1 MEQLHSGF
9 LSEKSWGGG
18 GWRGCWFGAEVT
30 PHHRGAPGWAPM
42 GAPRLPDVA
51 QRGLTEC
58 TALPLNP
65 GKGTQKKTFCTRPG
79 HDRFPISHPEGAGGV
94 TSMGQPLQPL
104 HPNPCSTR
112 SSAGKRSQQQ
122 PAGNTGKR
130 PRGRVLQNVGPV
142 VPWAKAKGSDPAA
155 LAWARRIPA
164 PGVTAPSSCCS
175 APRAAALFGEQ
186 AEPVPG
192 WISPLLCLLRQR
204 AAGSFTPCQLW
215 LFSLPV
221 WAFGTGL
228 HLSPRQG
235 PATTGH
241 QHSSPAPTVPPQHL
255 EVLSSALQKKK
266 TSPKPFHPLLH
277 GLILPRC
284 LLLARSPQRATVG
297 WGRDPAPPTPLGV
310 LPSGLHHSPN
320 PLQLPP

>member
-1 MEQLHSGF
+1 MH
-9 LSEKSWGGG
+9 
-18 GWRGCWFGAEVT
+18 
-30 PHHRGAPGWAPM
+30 GAPFKPWQGH
-42 GAPRLPDVA
+42 
-51 QRGLTEC
+51 T
-58 TALPLNP
+58 
-65 GKGTQKKTFCTRPG
+65 KKTFCTRPG

-94 TSMGQPLQPL
+94 TSTGQPLQPL

-142 VPWAKAKGSDPAA
+142 APWAKAKESDPAA

-192 WISPLLCLLRQR
+192 WIWPLLCLLGQR
-204 AAGSFTPCQLW
+204 AAGSFTLCQLW

-255 EVLSSALQKKK
+255 RGSALPYKKKK
-266 TSPKPFHPLLH
+266 TIPQTLPSTSPRP
-277 GLILPRC
+277 
-284 LLLARSPQRATVG
+284 
-297 WGRDPAPPTPLGV
+297 DPAPLPPFGQEPPESHCGLGKG
-310 LPSGLHHSPN
+310 PSTPN
-320 PLQLPP
+320 PSRGAAIGAAPQP

>member
-1 MEQLHSGF
+1 MHGAPFKPWQGHTKKNFLHEARARSLPHFPPRG
-9 LSEKSWGGG
+9 SWGGHQH
-18 GWRGCWFGAEVT
+18 GA
-30 PHHRGAPGWAPM
+30 APA
-42 GAPRLPDVA
+42 A
-51 QRGLTEC
+51 
-58 TALPLNP
+58 
-65 GKGTQKKTFCTRPG
+65 
-79 HDRFPISHPEGAGGV
+79 
-94 TSMGQPLQPL
+94 TSPQPLQHEEL
-104 HPNPCSTR
+104 SR
-112 SSAGKRSQQQ
+112 EAE
-122 PAGNTGKR
+122 PAAASWKHRGKR

-142 VPWAKAKGSDPAA
+142 VPWAKTKGSDPAA

-255 EVLSSALQKKK
+255 EGLSSALQKKK
-266 TSPKPFHPLLH
+266 NIPQTLPSTSPRP
-277 GLILPRC
+277 
-284 LLLARSPQRATVG
+284 
-297 WGRDPAPPTPLGV
+297 DPAPLPPFGQEPPESHCGLGKG
-310 LPSGLHHSPN
+310 PSTPN
-320 PLQLPP
+320 PSWGAAIGAAPQP